1 MKLIVLN
8 AAQAELEEAQV
19 YYLQHATPGIAAA
32 FVADYESGAR
42 RLLPVSPSRHRSISA
57 LAYIADASFSVL
69 DRLSG
74 DDDAITIRAIA
85 HQRRRPGI
93 GAGGAERHIGSQ
105 E

>member
-42 RLLPVSPSRHRSISA
+42 RLLQ
-57 LAYIADASFSVL
+57 F
-69 DRLSG
+69 
-74 DDDAITIRAIA
+74 
-85 HQRRRPGI
+85 PGFVQSEVGI
-93 GAGGAERHIGSQ
+93 LNLRQ
-105 E
+105 T

>member
-42 RLLPVSPSRHRSISA
+42 RLLQFPQAGTAVSQRLRILPMRHFPYSIVYQATDKDSTQ
-57 LAYIADASFSVL
+57 YS
-69 DRLSG
+69 
-74 DDDAITIRAIA
+74 
-85 HQRRRPGI
+85 
-93 GAGGAERHIGSQ
+93 
-105 E
+105 

>member
-42 RLLPVSPSRHRSISA
+42 RLLPVSQAGAVSQRLRILPMRHFPYSIVYQA
-57 LAYIADASFSVL
+57 T
-69 DRLSG
+69 
-74 DDDAITIRAIA
+74 DDAITIRAIA

-93 GAGGAERHIGSQ
+93 GRAALS
-105 E
+105 

>member
-42 RLLPVSPSRHRSISA
+42 RLLQFPQAGTAVSQRLRILPMRHFPYSIVYQA
-57 LAYIADASFSVL
+57 T
-69 DRLSG
+69 
-74 DDDAITIRAIA
+74 DDAITIRAIT
-85 HQRRRPGI
+85 HQRRRPGYW
-93 GAGGAERHIGSQ
+93 GGRR
-105 E
+105 